1 MPTLKSCPSCAQ
13 LIHED
18 ARGCPFCRAKR
29 PTLGA
34 KAAVALMGLTLMT
47 SACRVDALYGAPA
60 SVDEDGDGYGER
72 DGDCDDSDAAINP
85 GAIDTVDDGIDS
97 NCDGDDNT

>member
-1 MPTLKSCPSCAQ
+1 MPALRPA
-13 LIHED
+13 H
-18 ARGCPFCRAKR
+18 ARGRPLLPLLCGKR
-29 PTLGA
+29 STVSGT
-34 KAAVALMGLTLMT
+34 AAMALMGLTLMT

-60 SVDEDGDGYGER
+60 SVDEDGDGYGDR

-85 GAIDTVDDGIDS
+85 GAIDTVDDGVDS

>member
-1 MPTLKSCPSCAQ
+1 MPTLKSCPTCAQ

-18 ARGCPFCRAKR
+18 ARCCHFCCAKR
-29 PTLGA
+29 STVSGT
-34 KAAVALMGLTLMT
+34 AAMALMGLTLAVG
-47 SACRVDALYGAPA
+47 ACSPENLYGAPP
-60 SVDEDGDGYGER
+60 SVDEDGDGYGDR
-72 DGDCDDSDAAINP
+72 DGDCDDSDASVNP